1 IVLSD
6 FRLPGGMTGL
16 DVMDAVRTD
25 FDQNIPGVLLTGESE
40 TSLQD
45 QIQARRISLVTKP
58 VNPACLHQALV
69 SVVT

>member
-1 IVLSD
+1 
-6 FRLPGGMTGL
+6 
-16 DVMDAVRTD
+16 MDAVRTD